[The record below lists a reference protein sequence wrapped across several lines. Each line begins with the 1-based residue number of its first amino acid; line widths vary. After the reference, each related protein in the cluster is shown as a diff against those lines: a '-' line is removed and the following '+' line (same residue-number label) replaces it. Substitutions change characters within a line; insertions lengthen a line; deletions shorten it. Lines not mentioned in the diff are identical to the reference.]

1 MKKTILKLGSLL
13 LLFAVAGVLSCEGPE
28 GPQGPQG
35 PAGPAGAAGAAGAT
49 GATGATGAAGQE
61 GNANVKI
68 VTLLSKDIT
77 WIEGEYL
84 GRPAN
89 VFSLAADEVNDDI
102 MDHGTVLGYCSL
114 FGEWF
119 HLPLT
124 WEDESG
130 STRLYVLHSY
140 SPNTITLYAY
150 ETGGVLDPVDIEEYR
165 FLLITDFTITSPKG
179 ISAEEEILKKLSK
192 AGVDVNNYQEVM
204 TYFELKY

>member
-13 LLFAVAGVLSCEGPE
+13 MLFAVAGVLSCEGPE

-35 PAGPAGAAGAAGAT
+35 PAGAAGATGAAGAAGAT
-49 GATGATGAAGQE
+49 GATGAAGQD

-68 VTLLSKDIT
+68 VTLLSEDIT

-89 VFSLAADEVNDDI
+89 VFSLASVEVNDDI
-102 MDHGTVLGYCSL
+102 INHGTVLGYCSL
-114 FGEWF
+114 FDEWF

-124 WEDESG
+124 WEDETG
-130 STRLYVLHSY
+130 SIRLYVLHSY

-150 ETGGVLDPVDIEEYR
+150 ETGGVLDPVDIEQYR
-165 FLLITDFTITSPKG
+165 FLLITDNTVTSPKG
-179 ISAEEEILKKLSK
+179 VSAGEEILKKLSK
-192 AGVDVNNYQEVM
+192 AGVDVNNYYEVM